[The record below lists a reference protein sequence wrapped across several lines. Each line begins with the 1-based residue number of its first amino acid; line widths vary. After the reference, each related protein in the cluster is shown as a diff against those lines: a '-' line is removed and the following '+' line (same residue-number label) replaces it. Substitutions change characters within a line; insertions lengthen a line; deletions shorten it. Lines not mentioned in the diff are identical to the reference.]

1 MVRTRPLDVTDR
13 PVVDVLRSGWGLVA
27 DDVRWLPVGF
37 GSQHGRVH
45 LRGPEGGSR
54 FVTADDV
61 LAKDPASLAAALGT
75 AVRLRAAGLRWVVAP
90 LPSRSASTWEPLG
103 TRHVV
108 HVYPDVAGRTFAWGE
123 VPPDEHRDQVLDHVV
138 QLHRL
143 PPAASRWAEVDALA
157 VEHRAQLELALA
169 SLDRPWGP
177 GPFGEEARASL
188 AARAEAVHE
197 RVRRH
202 DARLA
207 RLRAD
212 GPQRWVLTHGEPHAG
227 NTIATADGPVLVD
240 WDTARLGIPERDLWH
255 LLPGAP
261 WVLDAYAERTG
272 VDPDEDLLD
281 LVGER
286 WALSDVAFAVGRLQ
300 APHGSDPDTMVA
312 RDVLRRML
320 APSAR

>member
-123 VPPDEHRDQVLDHVV
+123 VPPDEHRDQVLGPVV
-138 QLHRL
+138 RLHRL
-143 PPAASRWAEVDALA
+143 PPAARRWAGGGGLA
-157 VEHRAQLELALA
+157 VGHRAV
-169 SLDRPWGP
+169 
-177 GPFGEEARASL
+177 
-188 AARAEAVHE
+188 AAHQ
-197 RVRRH
+197 
-202 DARLA
+202 
-207 RLRAD
+207 
-212 GPQRWVLTHGEPHAG
+212 G
-227 NTIATADGPVLVD
+227 IVLVES
-240 WDTARLGIPERDLWH
+240 WGEGSGAEFAIY
-255 LLPGAP
+255 LPGQGA
-261 WVLDAYAERTG
+261 G
-272 VDPDEDLLD
+272 VDL
-281 LVGER
+281 
-286 WALSDVAFAVGRLQ
+286 
-300 APHGSDPDTMVA
+300 
-312 RDVLRRML
+312 
-320 APSAR
+320 